1 MDFGYTMTTTEFIK
15 KGQNM
20 FRKYF
25 NKGIGLS
32 ILALLALIVSWQATS
47 VIKKYMQ
54 EQVPNFQETLNQ
66 LAPLKIENGTVVE
79 PINSYKEAY
88 LKVLGDDNERGF
100 KIVID
105 TKDDT
110 IDLNKI
116 KDDVASIHLAK
127 KKLYFVKKN
136 EISQTDLSAL
146 TLHLEPKDYQEQMK
160 KGISYWGN
168 IMGIFVFVV
177 LTLYYLVCAIIFAI
191 VSFLYTIGQADK
203 PDFAARIRVSAVAL
217 FITSAIDM
225 LLIATTDTGLNSS
238 IYVLAIILISLT
250 FMRFVPI
257 WKNKE

>member
-1 MDFGYTMTTTEFIK
+1 ML
-15 KGQNM
+15 
-20 FRKYF
+20 RKFF
-25 NKGIGLS
+25 NKGIGLL
-32 ILALLALIVSWQATS
+32 ILAFLAIIVSWQVTG
-47 VIKKYMQ
+47 VVKTYMQ
-54 EQVPNFQETLNQ
+54 KQVPNIQDTLSQ

-136 EISQTDLSAL
+136 EISQTDLSEL
-146 TLHLEPKDYQEQMK
+146 SFNLEDKDYQEQMK
-160 KGISYWGN
+160 EGISYWGN
-168 IMGIFVFVV
+168 IFGVFIFVVM
-177 LTLYYLVCAIIFAI
+177 TLYYLVCAIIFAL

-203 PDFAARIRVSAVAL
+203 PDFAARMRVSAVAI
-217 FITSAIDM
+217 FIVSAIDM
-225 LLIATTDTGLNSS
+225 LLITATHAGINNS
-238 IYVLAIILISLT
+238 IYVLAIILISLI

>member
-1 MDFGYTMTTTEFIK
+1 ML
-15 KGQNM
+15 
-20 FRKYF
+20 RKYF
-25 NKGIGLS
+25 NKGIGLL
-32 ILALLALIVSWQATS
+32 ILAFLAIIVSWQVTG
-47 VIKKYMQ
+47 VVKTYMQ
-54 EQVPNFQETLNQ
+54 KQVPNIQDTLSQ

-136 EISQTDLSAL
+136 EISQTDLSEL
-146 TLHLEPKDYQEQMK
+146 SFNLEDKDYQEQMK
-160 KGISYWGN
+160 EGISYWGN
-168 IMGIFVFVV
+168 IFGVFIFVVM
-177 LTLYYLVCAIIFAI
+177 TLYYLVCAIIFAL

-203 PDFAARIRVSAVAL
+203 PDFAARMRVSAVAI
-217 FITSAIDM
+217 FIVSAIDM
-225 LLIATTDTGLNSS
+225 LLITATHAGINNS
-238 IYVLAIILISLT
+238 IYVLAIILISLI